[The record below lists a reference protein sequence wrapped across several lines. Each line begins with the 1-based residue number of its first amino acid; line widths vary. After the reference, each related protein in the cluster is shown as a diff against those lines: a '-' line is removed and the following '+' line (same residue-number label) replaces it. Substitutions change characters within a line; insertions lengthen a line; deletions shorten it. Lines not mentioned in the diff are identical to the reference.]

1 MRTRFRLFIHFLAV
15 LMVMVSSGVIT
26 NDAQLV
32 ENVYIPSLEEI
43 NKKAEYL
50 HPSLQTVNAE
60 IQKSNALNDHAD
72 KLDIRGHFLID
83 KQNTAHTAAYG
94 GLNWKGKLKSKLVDL
109 GEAVV
114 TNSYSGLL
122 KGFIN
127 DLIATEGKIDREQA
141 YALACKA
148 VNEHYRPTVHD
159 AKVMGDSMHPIA
171 EILRNRYIAQN
182 TSPTGLFALQP
193 LPSITIPDAVHPRWR
208 CMGNGIGTGL
218 HDSLL
223 TCLETYYT
231 PYEAR
236 DDHEICCGGDKDPN
250 PDVAGCGV
258 DYYSCREFYVSFHQV
273 LYCSRHIDW
282 FPPAAFRGTQIGICG
297 EAFRKCPGSL
307 SRSGVH
313 AYQPVVKWSSSGTYW
328 SGYEAVEY
336 TDIGVGTYTE
346 TDHSGN
352 TTPPVAESGTPIV
365 HGSNGVGVEAVIPD
379 ESSNCD
385 TCIDGSPNC
394 PNVSAHS
401 GEEEADAGGTTP
413 TDSSWVVCDIEGC
426 RDSTPY
432 DPTSSS
438 AGLHA
443 YCNECYQYKCNGVD
457 HSWQTSCSDTT
468 HTNTNGDSCTASGF
482 YECVSHTPV
491 YSAAPA
497 PPPSTVRC
505 PLCPVSYDPTDPDSY
520 TNHLPVTC
528 INCGVGFTGCTNH
541 ESACYVDGQLVG
553 WHTTE

>member
-148 VNEHYRPTVHD
+148 VNKLHPVLRD
-159 AKVMGDSMHPIA
+159 ANDMMNKMHA
-171 EILRNRYIAQN
+171 VAVQVRANYEGS
-182 TSPTGLFALQP
+182 TSGLYALLLTTSIT
-193 LPSITIPDAVHPRWR
+193 LPSVDTPSWP
-208 CMGNGIGTGL
+208 CMGN
-218 HDSLL
+218 DVFVQ
-223 TCLETYYT
+223 TCDDTYDT
-231 PYEAR
+231 PYKAKNGHR
-236 DDHEICCGGDKDPN
+236 VWCGGDKDPN

-282 FPPAAFRGTQIGICG
+282 FPPAR
-297 EAFRKCPGSL
+297 
-307 SRSGVH
+307 
-313 AYQPVVKWSSSGTYW
+313 
-328 SGYEAVEY
+328 
-336 TDIGVGTYTE
+336 
-346 TDHSGN
+346 
-352 TTPPVAESGTPIV
+352 
-365 HGSNGVGVEAVIPD
+365 
-379 ESSNCD
+379 
-385 TCIDGSPNC
+385 
-394 PNVSAHS
+394 VSWN
-401 GEEEADAGGTTP
+401 ADRYM
-413 TDSSWVVCDIEGC
+413 W
-426 RDSTPY
+426 
-432 DPTSSS
+432 
-438 AGLHA
+438 
-443 YCNECYQYKCNGVD
+443 
-457 HSWQTSCSDTT
+457 
-468 HTNTNGDSCTASGF
+468 
-482 YECVSHTPV
+482 
-491 YSAAPA
+491 
-497 PPPSTVRC
+497 
-505 PLCPVSYDPTDPDSY
+505 
-520 TNHLPVTC
+520 
-528 INCGVGFTGCTNH
+528 
-541 ESACYVDGQLVG
+541 
-553 WHTTE
+553 